1 MDKEE
6 ILKRSREQKE
16 DEGTAYADNNG
27 RRYGVMGFCSV
38 FIIIMFFN
46 IFTKQN
52 NFIPYSMFFAYMSAE
67 AYGKYRAAKAKALMV
82 TIVLASIASVSFLAC
97 HILTVLRIGA

>member
-16 DEGTAYADNNG
+16 DEGTVYADNNG

-38 FIIIMFFN
+38 FM
-46 IFTKQN
+46 
-52 NFIPYSMFFAYMSAE
+52 
-67 AYGKYRAAKAKALMV
+67 
-82 TIVLASIASVSFLAC
+82 
-97 HILTVLRIGA
+97 

>member
-16 DEGTAYADNNG
+16 DEGTVYADNNG
-27 RRYGVMGFCSV
+27 RRYGFMGFCSV
-38 FIIIMFFN
+38 FIIIMFFK

-67 AYGKYRAAKAKALMV
+67 AYGKYRATKAKTRKVSTM
-82 TIVLASIASVSFLAC
+82 LASIASVSFLAC
-97 HILTVLRIGA
+97 HILTVLGIGA